1 MTRELTFIVPA
12 GKKPERIDQF
22 LTHHVE
28 NATRSKV
35 QRAIRAGAVLVDG
48 QRVRCSHRVAP
59 GQEIHVTLPKPPP
72 QDALPEQIPVD
83 ILYEDERLIVLNKP
97 AGMVTHPA
105 YGNMSGTLVNALL
118 YHCNTLSRLNG
129 PTRPGIIH
137 RLDKDTTGLMV
148 VAKDD
153 EAHAHL
159 ARQFSRRTIDREY
172 WAIVWGVFRQHSGTI
187 EAELAR
193 SRSDRKKMAVVAGG
207 KPAVTEYTV
216 LEQFEYLSLLRLTL
230 KTGRTHQIRV
240 HLSHINHP
248 VFGDPTYNG
257 RRIVWGPGTARQR
270 AEVGMM
276 LKLMGRQA
284 LHARTIGF
292 VHPATGKAL
301 RFTSDLPSDM
311 AEILRLLRKTT
322 DPSSPD

>member
-1 MTRELTFIVPA
+1 MTREFTIVVPA

-28 NATRSKV
+28 NATRNKV
-35 QRAIRAGAVLVDG
+35 QRAIRTGAVLVNG
-48 QRVRCSHRVAP
+48 RRVRCSHQVAP
-59 GQEIHVTLPKPPP
+59 GEEIHVTLPKPPVH
-72 QDALPEQIPVD
+72 DALAEEIPLEIVH
-83 ILYEDERLIVLNKP
+83 EDERLIVVNKP

-118 YHCNTLSRLNG
+118 FHCNRLSSLNG
-129 PTRPGIIH
+129 PTRPGIVH
-137 RLDKDTTGLMV
+137 RLDKDTSGLMV

-172 WAIVWGVFRQHSGTI
+172 WAIVWGQFRQQSGTI

-207 KPAVTEYTV
+207 KPAITQYAV
-216 LEQFEYLSLLRLTL
+216 LERFEYLTLLQLKL

-248 VFGDPTYNG
+248 VFGDPIYGG
-257 RRIVWGPGTARQR
+257 RRIAWGPRTARQR
-270 AEVGMM
+270 SEVQEM
-276 LKLMGRQA
+276 LRDLPRQA
-284 LHARTIGF
+284 LHAKTVGF
-292 VHPATGKAL
+292 VHPGSGRPVL
-301 RFTSDLPSDM
+301 FDSDLPEDM
-311 AEILRLLRKTT
+311 ARMLSLLRAGRL
-322 DPSSPD
+322 